1 MSLTE
6 RPQLFIGGRWVD
18 SKGGRKVDVHNPATG
33 AYVGSTVLASTA
45 DIDAAVASARASFNS
60 GVWANTPPEERAA
73 VLHRAADLLEERAP
87 ELAKL
92 ITRNWAAPSGSVS
105 APTSPTPSATCATR
119 HLPKT
124 RLRRAP
130 QRRHQHQPVTQV
142 PAGRCRHHPGTG
154 R

>member
-73 VLHRAADLLEERAP
+73 VLH
-87 ELAKL
+87 
-92 ITRNWAAPSGSVS
+92 
-105 APTSPTPSATCATR
+105 
-119 HLPKT
+119 
-124 RLRRAP
+124 
-130 QRRHQHQPVTQV
+130 
-142 PAGRCRHHPGTG
+142 
-154 R
+154 